1 VTAET
6 AGLAGPAPLAL
17 PDFRRLWAGWAITA
31 LAIQFYAVAL
41 VWLVLELTGS
51 GLNLGTVLV
60 FAAVPRAGAMLV
72 SGALVDRTPPRL
84 VLVVAG
90 AVSAAL
96 VGALAALLNVG
107 WLSFGLLL
115 AIVAAQGL
123 MDAFFYPTAMAQLA
137 RLVTPDRLPQANALF
152 QTSDSV
158 ANILGPAAGGV
169 VVGAIGLAPAFA
181 LNSALFAG
189 GALIVW
195 TMRGAGAT
203 TTPQG
208 AASEGFGRDILA
220 GLRYAWANGPVRL
233 SLLMVALLNFAALGP
248 SLVGG
253 ALLVERRFGGDAT
266 MFGWFLGA
274 YGVGALVGGLGAG
287 WLPTVRRPALLL
299 AALMIVL
306 GLGLGLTGLAPSYWV
321 ALVIQA
327 VMGVGV
333 GVVSVVAIS
342 WLQAQTAEAMQ
353 GRMASLL
360 VFSAVA
366 LDPFSNALA
375 GALSEWSLTGMF
387 LLAGATLLAGGVIAL
402 ARRDVYGK

>member
-1 VTAET
+1 VIAET
-6 AGLAGPAPLAL
+6 TPISGPAPLAL
-17 PDFRRLWAGWAITA
+17 PDFRRLWAGWALTA

-60 FAAVPRAGAMLV
+60 FAAVPRAAAMLV
-72 SGALVDRTPPRL
+72 SGALVDRTQPRL

-90 AVSAAL
+90 VVSAAL
-96 VGALAALLNVG
+96 VGLLAALLDVG

-115 AIVAAQGL
+115 AIAAAQGL

-152 QTSDSV
+152 QTSDGI
-158 ANILGPAAGGV
+158 ANILGPAAGGLI
-169 VVGAIGLAPAFA
+169 VGALGLAPAFA
-181 LNSALFAG
+181 LNGALFVA
-189 GALIVW
+189 GALIIW
-195 TMRGAGAT
+195 SMRGAGAT
-203 TTPQG
+203 TSPQVG
-208 AASEGFGRDILA
+208 TSEGFGRDILA

-253 ALLVERRFGGDAT
+253 ALLVERRFGGDAAQ
-266 MFGWFLGA
+266 FGWFLGA
-274 YGVGALVGGLGAG
+274 YGVGALLGGLGAG
-287 WLPTVRRPALLL
+287 WLPAMRRPALLL
-299 AALMIVL
+299 AALMMLMGV
-306 GLGLGLTGLAPSYWV
+306 GLALTGLAPTYWLAV
-321 ALVIQA
+321 GIQA

-342 WLQAQTAEAMQ
+342 WLQAQTADTMQ

-375 GALSEWSLTGMF
+375 GALSDWSLTGMF
-387 LLAGATLLAGGVIAL
+387 LLAGATLLVGGLIAL
-402 ARRDVYGK
+402 LRRDICGE